1 MIGLSFEAERGV
13 KWQQI
18 LMVHSQATQLS
29 LDRATKVLTGTSVT
43 LKWLPLQSQEETT
56 MRATFATAVLVTA
69 SLMAAVALTS
79 AQSIIGGGMR
89 QPSQSKGLRGP
100 AFAV

>member
-1 MIGLSFEAERGV
+1 MRIKPRSRHRQGIDRNFCHFE
-13 KWQQI
+13 
-18 LMVHSQATQLS
+18 MVAV
-29 LDRATKVLTGTSVT
+29 AVA
-43 LKWLPLQSQEETT
+43 EETT

>member
-1 MIGLSFEAERGV
+1 MATNSDGALASHAVKPRSRHDGIDRNFCHFE
-13 KWQQI
+13 
-18 LMVHSQATQLS
+18 MVAV
-29 LDRATKVLTGTSVT
+29 AVA
-43 LKWLPLQSQEETT
+43 EETT
-56 MRATFATAVLVTA
+56 MRATFSAVLVTA